1 MKVLVIGKGGR
12 EHALVWKLAQDERI
26 ETVYAAPGNAGMTQA
41 TCVPI
46 AEDAIDELVT
56 FAQDEQIDW
65 TIVGPEGPLVLG
77 VVNAFQA
84 AGLQI
89 FGPTR
94 EAAAIEGSKQFAKE
108 LMARAGIPTAAHAV
122 FTSATDA
129 EAYVREAG
137 APIVIKADG
146 LAAGKRGHGRRN
158 CRPSACSSSRYV
170 CRRIRSTKPRRHRRM
185 SDRGRMFVDG
195 IRARRDRH
203 SNGVV
208 ARSQTGV

>member
-26 ETVYAAPGNAGMTQA
+26 ETVYARLNAGMTQA

-56 FAQDEQIDW
+56 FAKDEQIDW

-84 AGLQI
+84 TGLQI

-94 EAAAIEGSKQFAKE
+94 EAA
-108 LMARAGIPTAAHAV
+108 
-122 FTSATDA
+122 D
-129 EAYVREAG
+129 
-137 APIVIKADG
+137 
-146 LAAGKRGHGRRN
+146 
-158 CRPSACSSSRYV
+158 
-170 CRRIRSTKPRRHRRM
+170 HRRE
-185 SDRGRMFVDG
+185 
-195 IRARRDRH
+195 
-203 SNGVV
+203 
-208 ARSQTGV
+208 